1 MKKAYLC
8 ADSKINRCMDNP
20 FVTKGYAGPE
30 YFCDRVDETRKLVE
44 LTTNGNNMALIS
56 PRRVG
61 KTDLIH
67 HCFGQPEIR
76 DKYYTFHIDIYATTS
91 MYDFVNVFGK
101 AILDE
106 LKPKGRSA
114 WEGFL
119 NMLRSVRSEV
129 SYDINGTPSWSIGLG
144 DITNP
149 AATLDEIFAY
159 LNVADKP
166 CMVAI
171 DEFQQITKY
180 ADGVNVEAT
189 IRTYMQKCINAT
201 FIFVGSQRHLM
212 GEIFT
217 LPSRPFYQSVLI
229 MNLQPISVDK
239 YVEFA
244 QSQFAKYD
252 KRIEA
257 DVVREVYAKF
267 DAVTSCVQRVL
278 NVLFLKTTQG
288 GVCTTP
294 MVQDAVDYIIALFS
308 ETYEMLLEKI
318 PEKQREVLKAIAHA
332 ERAKEV
338 TGKAFIKKYRLQTAS
353 AVNAAIRGLLEKDLI
368 TQDKDTYSLYDPF
381 FALWL
386 RGRI

>member
-1 MKKAYLC
+1 
-8 ADSKINRCMDNP
+8 MDNP

-30 YFCDRVDETRKLVE
+30 YFCDRVNETRQLVE

-67 HCFGQPEIR
+67 HCFGQPEIKDR
-76 DKYYTFHIDIYATTS
+76 YYTFHIDIYATTS
-91 MYDFVNVFGK
+91 MCDFVNVFGK

-149 AATLDEIFAY
+149 AATLDEIFTY
-159 LNVADKP
+159 LNTADRP

-189 IRTYMQKCINAT
+189 LRTYMQKCINAT
-201 FIFVGSQRHLM
+201 FIFAGSQRHLM

-217 LPSRPFYQSVLI
+217 SPSRPFYQSVLI
-229 MNLQPISVDK
+229 MNLQPIAVDK

-244 QSQFAKYD
+244 QFQFAKYG
-252 KRIEA
+252 KCIESDA
-257 DVVREVYAKF
+257 VREVYVKF
-267 DAVTSCVQRVL
+267 DAVTSCIQRVL
-278 NVLFLKTTQG
+278 NVLFLKTPQG
-288 GVCTTP
+288 EVCTP
-294 MVQDAVDYIIALFS
+294 SMVQGAVDYIIALFS

-332 ERAKEV
+332 GRAKEV
-338 TGKAFIKKYRLQTAS
+338 TGKTFIKKYRLQTAS
-353 AVNAAIRGLLEKDLI
+353 AVNAAVRGLLEKDFI
-368 TQDKDTYSLYDPF
+368 TQDKDSYCLYDPF

-386 RGRI
+386 RGRE

>member
-1 MKKAYLC
+1 
-8 ADSKINRCMDNP
+8 MDNP

-30 YFCDRVDETRKLVE
+30 YFCDRVEETRKLVE
-44 LTTNGNNMALIS
+44 LTTNGNNMALVS

-67 HCFGQPEIR
+67 HCFGRPEIK

-91 MYDFVNVFGK
+91 MCDFVNVFGK

-159 LNVADKP
+159 LNAADKP

-201 FIFVGSQRHLM
+201 FIFAGSQRHLM

-217 LPSRPFYQSVLI
+217 SPSRPFYQSVLI

-244 QSQFAKYD
+244 QLQFARYG

-267 DAVTSCVQRVL
+267 DAVTSCIQRVL
-278 NVLFLKTTQG
+278 NVLFLKTPQG

-294 MVQDAVDYIIALFS
+294 MVQGAVDYIIALFS

-332 ERAKEV
+332 ERAREV

-353 AVNAAIRGLLEKDLI
+353 AVNAAIRGLLEKDFI
-368 TQDKDTYSLYDPF
+368 TQDKDAYSLYDPF

-386 RGRI
+386 RERK

>member
-1 MKKAYLC
+1 
-8 ADSKINRCMDNP
+8 MDNP

-30 YFCDRVDETRKLVE
+30 YFCDRVNETRQLVE

-67 HCFGQPEIR
+67 HCFGQPEIKDR
-76 DKYYTFHIDIYATTS
+76 YYTFHIDIYATTS
-91 MYDFVNVFGK
+91 MCDFVNVFGK

-129 SYDINGTPSWSIGLG
+129 SYDINGTPSWSIGLS

-149 AATLDEIFAY
+149 AATLDEIFTY
-159 LNVADKP
+159 LNTADRP

-189 IRTYMQKCINAT
+189 LRTYMQKCINAT
-201 FIFVGSQRHLM
+201 FIFAGSQRHLM

-217 LPSRPFYQSVLI
+217 SPSRPFYQSVLI
-229 MNLQPISVDK
+229 
-239 YVEFA
+239 
-244 QSQFAKYD
+244 
-252 KRIEA
+252 
-257 DVVREVYAKF
+257 KF
-267 DAVTSCVQRVL
+267 DAVTSCIQRVL
-278 NVLFLKTTQG
+278 NVLFLKTPQG
-288 GVCTTP
+288 EVCTP
-294 MVQDAVDYIIALFS
+294 SMVQGAVDYIIALFS

-332 ERAKEV
+332 GRAKEV
-338 TGKAFIKKYRLQTAS
+338 TGKTFIKKYRLQTAS
-353 AVNAAIRGLLEKDLI
+353 PVNAAVRGLLEKDFI
-368 TQDKDTYSLYDPF
+368 TQHKDSYCLYDPF

-386 RGRI
+386 RGRE

>member
-1 MKKAYLC
+1 
-8 ADSKINRCMDNP
+8 MDNP

-30 YFCDRVDETRKLVE
+30 YFCDRVEETRKLVE

-67 HCFGQPEIR
+67 HCFGRPEIK

-91 MYDFVNVFGK
+91 MCDFVNVFGK

-159 LNVADKP
+159 LNAADKP

-201 FIFVGSQRHLM
+201 FIFAGSQRHLM

-217 LPSRPFYQSVLI
+217 SPSRPFYQSVLI
-229 MNLQPISVDK
+229 MNLQPILVDK

-244 QSQFAKYD
+244 QLQFARYG

-267 DAVTSCVQRVL
+267 DAVTSCIQRVL
-278 NVLFLKTTQG
+278 NVLFLKTPQG

-294 MVQDAVDYIIALFS
+294 MVQGAVDYIIALFS

-332 ERAKEV
+332 ERAREV

-353 AVNAAIRGLLEKDLI
+353 AVNAAIRGLLEKDFI
-368 TQDKDTYSLYDPF
+368 TQDKDAYSLYDPF

-386 RGRI
+386 RERE